1 MIVMKKIFNS
11 IIATIVAITLSGCW
25 GLDYIPHDAIGEQN
39 FLDRASD
46 VTKLM
51 AGSYGQLKNAWA
63 FGYDF
68 LFDSVTDIANGDYF
82 QNYAMGISAYTD
94 GWISGCWQ
102 QTYNVVQTANTTIR
116 LLQNVEPGTQ
126 AGEITQSMKDQ
137 GIAEAK
143 FLRALGYFRL
153 ICLFGDIPYY
163 DETWELPDHFG
174 DMYVDISPVATV
186 REKIIADL
194 NDAEKALP
202 SAWDTNNYGRATK
215 WAAIALRGKVRLYAK
230 DYAAAAADFENV
242 INNGIA
248 YGTTKLALDPDY
260 AHVFK
265 TWGTGN
271 RCPEMVFS
279 IQYSNSLGSQT
290 TALMGNKSSL
300 RQIPTDRM
308 NPSSKLIDLY
318 EKKDG
323 TPFDWEEYLP
333 GWTNGDMAKRREL
346 SAVTIKVTDGI
357 AHIDDMLQA
366 DTSAMARAYRER
378 DPRLMV
384 TAITPYSTYLGTT
397 AGSIPQTFNYYLV
410 DLTKSEF
417 GPNEG
422 NGCLRNNNGGFTPS
436 YFVRKFVI
444 EGNLGGEYNNAP
456 FEWPIIRLA
465 DVMLMA
471 AECYNETG
479 NDAKACEYVNK
490 VRARVGMPAIQKT
503 GNELRNYI
511 RDERAREL
519 PFEGHR
525 FFDIRRWGIG
535 PQVVTGDAT
544 TIWGN
549 RIYTMSYP
557 AKHDVW
563 PIPQVELDRTPGW
576 KGNQKQGW

>member
-1 MIVMKKIFNS
+1 MIVMKKILNS
-11 IIATIVAITLSGCW
+11 IIATIFAITLSGCW
-25 GLDYIPHDAIGEQN
+25 GLDYYPSNAIGEDN

-46 VTKLM
+46 VDKLM
-51 AGSYGQLKNAWA
+51 NSTYAQIKNAWA

-68 LFDSVTDIANGDYF
+68 LFDSVTDIATGDYF
-82 QNYAMGISAYTD
+82 QNYAMGISAYSD
-94 GWISGCWQ
+94 GWFQNCWQ
-102 QTYNVVQTANTTIR
+102 QTYNVVQRANTTIR
-116 LLQNVEPGTQ
+116 LLSEAQTGTG
-126 AGEITQSMKDQ
+126 AGEITTAMVNQ

-153 ICLFGDIPYY
+153 ISLYGDIPYY
-163 DETWELPDHFG
+163 DETTVLSESFG
-174 DMYVDISPVATV
+174 DMYVDISPIASV
-186 REKIIADL
+186 REKIINDL
-194 NDAEKALP
+194 NEAEKVLP
-202 SAWDTNNYGRATK
+202 SSWETTKYGRATK

-230 DYAAAAADFENV
+230 EYAAAAADFDNV

-248 YGTTKLALDPDY
+248 YGSTKLALDPDY

-271 RCPEMVFS
+271 RCPEMIFS
-279 IQYSNSLGSQT
+279 IQNSNESGSAT
-290 TALMGNKSSL
+290 TSLMGNKSSL

-308 NPSSKLIDLY
+308 NPSPKLIDMY

-323 TPFDWEEYLP
+323 TPFNWDEYLP
-333 GWTNGDMAKRREL
+333 GWNSGNMEKRRDL
-346 SAVTIKVTDGI
+346 SSVTIDLKDGI
-357 AHIDDMLQA
+357 AYVNDMLQA

-384 TAITPYSTYLGTT
+384 TAITPYSKYLGTT
-397 AGSIPQTFNYYLV
+397 AGSNPQWFNYYLV
-410 DLTKSEF
+410 NTTKSAF

-436 YFVRKFVI
+436 YLVRKFVI
-444 EGNLGGEYNNAP
+444 EGNLGGEYSNAP

-479 NDAKACEYVNK
+479 NDAKACEYVNL
-490 VRARVGMPAIQKT
+490 VRARVNMPAIQKS
-503 GNELRNYI
+503 GNELRDYI

-544 TIWGN
+544 TIWGS

-563 PIPQVELDRTPGW
+563 PIPMVELDRTPGW
-576 KGNQKQGW
+576 KGSQKQGW

>member
-1 MIVMKKIFNS
+1 MKKILNT
-11 IIATIVAITLSGCW
+11 ITATIAAIFLSGCW
-25 GLDYIPHDAIGEQN
+25 GLDYYPHDAIGENN

-51 AGSYGQLKNAWA
+51 AGTYTQIKNPWA

-82 QNYAMGISAYTD
+82 QNYAMGISSYSD
-94 GWISGCWQ
+94 GWFSGCWT
-102 QTYNVVQTANTTIR
+102 QTYNVVQRANATIR
-116 LLQNVEPGTQ
+116 LLSNAEVGTG
-126 AGEITQSMKDQ
+126 AGEITAAMRDQ

-153 ICLFGDIPYY
+153 TCLFGDIPYY
-163 DETWELPDHFG
+163 DETCILADKFSN
-174 DMYVDISPVATV
+174 MYVEFSSAAEV
-186 REKIIADL
+186 REKIIVDL

-215 WAAIALRGKVRLYAK
+215 WAAIALRGKVKLYGK
-230 DYAAAAADFENV
+230 DYSGALVDFDNV

-248 YGTTKLALDPDY
+248 YGSTKLALDPDY

-265 TWGTGN
+265 TWDVGK
-271 RCPEMVFS
+271 RCPEMIFS
-279 IQYSNSLGSQT
+279 IQYSNSYGSQT

-323 TPFDWEEYLP
+323 SAFNWEEYLP
-333 GWTNGDMAKRREL
+333 GWTNGDLAKRRDL
-346 SAVTIKVTDGI
+346 TAVTINVKDGK
-357 AHIDDMLQA
+357 AYVEDLLQS
-366 DTSAMARAYRER
+366 DTAAMAKAYRER

-384 TAITPYSTYLGTT
+384 TAITPYSTYLGTD
-397 AGSIPQTFNYYLV
+397 AGSNPQLFNYYLV
-410 DLTKSEF
+410 NTNVSKF
-417 GPNEG
+417 GPSEG

-456 FEWPIIRLA
+456 FEWPVIRLA

-471 AECYNETG
+471 AECSNELG
-479 NDAKACEYVNK
+479 QDSKACGYVNQ
-490 VRARVGMPAIQKT
+490 VRARVNMPAISKS
-503 GNELRNYI
+503 GDDLRKYI

-535 PQVVTGDAT
+535 AEVVKGDAT

-549 RIYTMSYP
+549 KIYTMSYP
-557 AKHDVW
+557 SKHNVW
-563 PIPQVELDRTPGW
+563 PVPQVELDRTPEW
-576 KGNQKQGW
+576 KAYQKQGW

>member
-1 MIVMKKIFNS
+1 MKKILYS
-11 IIATIVAITLSGCW
+11 IIATFVAFTLTGCW
-25 GLDYIPHDAIGEQN
+25 GLDYTPSNAIGEDN

-46 VTKLM
+46 VDKLM
-51 AGSYGQLKNAWA
+51 NSTYGQIKNAWA

-68 LFDSVTDIANGDYF
+68 LFDSVTDIATGDYF
-82 QNYAMGISAYTD
+82 QNYAMGISSYSD
-94 GWISGCWQ
+94 GWFSSCWN
-102 QTYNVVQTANTTIR
+102 QTYNVVQRANATIR
-116 LLQNVEPGTQ
+116 LLSNCEVGTT
-126 AGEITQSMKDQ
+126 AGEITAAMRDQ

-163 DETWELPDHFG
+163 DETTVLSEKFS

-202 SAWDTNNYGRATK
+202 SAYPTAQYGRATK

-271 RCPEMVFS
+271 RCPEMIFS
-279 IQYSNSLGSQT
+279 IQNSVNAGMAT
-290 TALMGNKSSL
+290 TSIMGNKSSL

-308 NPSSKLIDLY
+308 NPSPKLIDMY

-323 TPFDWEEYLP
+323 TPFDWDEYLP
-333 GWTNGDMAKRREL
+333 GWNAGDMAKRREL
-346 SAVTIKVTDGI
+346 TAVTIDVKDGI
-357 AHIDDMLQA
+357 ASIDDMLQA

-397 AGSIPQTFNYYLV
+397 AGSNPQLFNYYLV
-410 DLTKSEF
+410 DLTKSAF

-422 NGCLRNNNGGFTPS
+422 NGCLRNNNGAFTPS

-535 PQVVTGDAT
+535 AQVVTGQAT

-549 RIYTMSYP
+549 RIYDLSYP
-557 AKHDVW
+557 AKHDIW

>member
-265 TWGTGN
+265 TWDTGN

-308 NPSSKLIDLY
+308 NPSSKLIDMY

-503 GNELRNYI
+503 GNELRQYI